1 MTNNN
6 VLKGVFLV
14 GLGATSYG
22 MLATF
27 VKMAYSEGYTTA
39 EVTSSQFVFGI
50 IGILIIN
57 AFQRNRNN
65 NSALKASKKNIKQ
78 LMLAGTSTGL
88 TSIFYYLAVKFDIP
102 VSIAIVL
109 LMQTVWIGVLLEWFL
124 EKKVPNTV
132 KIISVIIVLIGTAF
146 ATNLINSDIKLNPLG
161 LFFGMLAA
169 VSFTT
174 TMFTAN
180 RVATEISSA
189 QRSLYMLLG
198 GGIMVLI
205 FTLLTQIIPNQSP
218 MMADALGVFS
228 TAKDFDFG
236 IFLKWGIIL
245 SLFGTIIP
253 PMLLNAGFPL
263 TGIGLGSIV
272 SSLELPVS
280 VLMAYFLLQ
289 EQVLFIQWIGILLI
303 ILAIVIMNLN
313 FKKKEVSVQ

>member
-6 VLKGVFLV
+6 VLKVVFLV

-27 VKMAYSEGYTTA
+27 VKMAYGEGYTTA
-39 EVTSSQFVFGI
+39 EVTSSQFLFGI

-57 AFQRNRNN
+57 AFQRQRNN
-65 NSALKASKKNIKQ
+65 NTAVKASKKNKRQ
-78 LMLAGTSTGL
+78 LITAGTSTGL

-109 LMQTVWIGVLLEWFL
+109 LMQTVWMGVLLEWFL
-124 EKKVPNTV
+124 EKKLPSTI
-132 KIISVIIVLIGTAF
+132 KIIAVVIVLIGTAL
-146 ATNLINSDIKLNPLG
+146 ATNLINSSVELNPLG
-161 LFFGMLAA
+161 IFFGMLAA
-169 VSFTT
+169 ASFTT

-180 RVATEISSA
+180 SIATEISSA
-189 QRSLYMLLG
+189 QRSLYMLIG
-198 GGIMVLI
+198 GGIMVLL
-205 FTLLTQIIPNQSP
+205 FTLITQIIPNQS
-218 MMADALGVFS
+218 ASVNEALGIFS
-228 TAKDFDFG
+228 TAQDFNFS
-236 IFLKWGIIL
+236 IFLKWGIVL

-280 VLMAYFLLQ
+280 VLMAFFLLN
-289 EQVLFIQWIGILLI
+289 EQVTLIQWTGILLI
-303 ILAIVIMNLN
+303 IMAIVIMNVN
-313 FKKKEVSVQ
+313 FKKKAV

>member
-1 MTNNN
+1 MTKNN

-27 VKMAYSEGYTTA
+27 VKMAYGEGYTTA
-39 EVTSSQFVFGI
+39 EVTCSQFLFGI
-50 IGILIIN
+50 IGILLIN
-57 AFQRNRNN
+57 AFQRNRNSN
-65 NSALKASKKNIKQ
+65 TAVKATKKNITQ
-78 LMLAGTSTGL
+78 LMTAGTSTGL

-109 LMQTVWIGVLLEWFL
+109 LMQTVWIGVLLEMFL
-124 EKKVPNTV
+124 EKKLPSTI
-132 KIISVIIVLIGTAF
+132 KIIAVAIVLIGTIL
-146 ATNLINSDIKLNPLG
+146 ATNLINSSVELNPLG

-180 RVATEISSA
+180 RIATEISSA

-198 GGIMVLI
+198 GGIMVLLFALI
-205 FTLLTQIIPNQSP
+205 TQIIPNQS
-218 MMADALGVFS
+218 ASFNEALGVFS
-228 TAKDFDFG
+228 TAKDFDFN
-236 IFLKWGIIL
+236 IFLKWGIVL

-280 VLMAYFLLQ
+280 VLMAYFLLH
-289 EQVLFIQWIGILLI
+289 EQVLLIQWIGIILI
-303 ILAIVIMNLN
+303 IMAIVIMNVN
-313 FKKKEVSVQ
+313 FKKKAA

>member
-1 MTNNN
+1 MTQNNIF
-6 VLKGVFLV
+6 KGVLLV

-27 VKMAYSEGYTTA
+27 VKMAYGEGYTTA
-39 EVTSSQFVFGI
+39 EVTVSQFLFGI

-57 AFQRNRNN
+57 AYQRKRNN
-65 NSALKASKKNIKQ
+65 NTALKASRKNITQ
-78 LMLAGTSTGL
+78 LMIAGSSTGL

-109 LMQTVWIGVLLEWFL
+109 LMQTVWMGVLLEMFL
-124 EKKVPNTV
+124 EKKLPSLI
-132 KIISVIIVLIGTAF
+132 KIIAVIIVLTGTAL
-146 ATNLINSDIKLNPLG
+146 ATNLINSAVSLNPLG
-161 LFFGMLAA
+161 IFFGMLAA
-169 VSFTT
+169 ASFTT

-198 GGIMVLI
+198 GGIMVLLFALI
-205 FTLLTQIIPNQSP
+205 TQIIPNHS
-218 MMADALGVFS
+218 DSLNNALGLFS
-228 TAKDFDFG
+228 TAQDFNFA
-236 IFLKWGIIL
+236 IFIKWGIIL

-263 TGIGLGSIV
+263 TGIGLGSII

-280 VLMAYFLLQ
+280 VLMAYFLLN
-289 EQVLFIQWIGILLI
+289 ENVILIQWIGIIMI
-303 ILAIVIMNLN
+303 ILAIIIMNIN
-313 FKKKEVSVQ
+313 FKQKSK